1 MEKTNPDLQD
11 LKKFLM
17 VVVIGVS
24 AAWASSEIVL
34 AELEKH
40 RLAGKCVAKLV
51 DLGFERSNIR
61 INGENCYLI
70 TQMTHEKEF

>member
-51 DLGFERSNIR
+51 GLGFERSNIG
-61 INGENCYLI
+61 INGENCHLI
-70 TQMTHEKEF
+70 TQMTHKKEF